1 MDIWTLI
8 AYLVSLSV
16 FGPALLL
23 FVLPKSEPARAAL
36 PMPAA
41 AAMPAAATP
50 AGPSMSALKHAAE
63 RAVRRAAAQDAG
75 MRRAA

>member
-41 AAMPAAATP
+41 AAMPAAAP
-50 AGPSMSALKHAAE
+50 AAPSVSALKHAAE
-63 RAVRRAAAQDAG
+63 RAVKRAAAQDAG
-75 MRRAA
+75 VRRAA